1 MVRLG
6 AQSVDFAT
14 HFLRDEAKLFTL
26 ALRRAVT
33 LTLSHCVEEISEMS
47 LQTGLFLGHVKFLY
61 VENHLLFETTF
72 VNLDGIE
79 ARKLLLD
86 ACLYFGHPFCLIRLY
101 SIQKSAQILYLSDK
115 EIIKF
120 AAFRGAE
127 LLKSVDCGGTCFV
140 ERLDIILS
148 DTGHIAPERV
158 GHTHKN
164 SEPILRRADT
174 QSYAEFLYL
183 PLIVR
188 HNGFINLYR
197 SLVSDVFDGG

>member
-33 LTLSHCVEEISEMS
+33 LALSHCVEEISEMS
-47 LQTGLFLGHVKFLY
+47 PQTGLFLGHVKFLY

-101 SIQKSAQILYLSDK
+101 SIQKSAEILYLSDK
-115 EIIKF
+115 EVIEF
-120 AAFRGAE
+120 ATFRGAE
-127 LLKSVDCGGTCFV
+127 LLKSVDCGTSLLNVSGIRIRTPNQSCGAPIPSLMPSSSIC
-140 ERLDIILS
+140 RL
-148 DTGHIAPERV
+148 
-158 GHTHKN
+158 
-164 SEPILRRADT
+164 
-174 QSYAEFLYL
+174 
-183 PLIVR
+183 
-188 HNGFINLYR
+188 
-197 SLVSDVFDGG
+197 